1 MNRTSSILQTVPTEH
16 GNCDTRGDCITPPSS
31 VILYGSTRSGGAFDD
46 DCITP
51 PLDIENDCHHPDIPP
66 QWHFTHRDIHT
77 QPLGSFTLP
86 LPHDFHLVQSPYATT
101 GPAVLAPQPWRQ
113 WQRFRVPD
121 VLRDDTERRLA
132 QLALLH
138 PLDTTPQLC
147 AGSPE
152 TLTAWLHVT
161 NACNLDCP
169 YCYVRKSSERMSLET
184 GLRAVNAVLGNA
196 REHGFHTV
204 KLKYAGGESTLHMAL
219 IRRLHEH
226 ACRLAERLEINLREV
241 VLSNGVH
248 LRPADADWLA
258 ESGIKMVISLDGV
271 GELHNRLRPLR
282 NREGFD
288 TFAAVEHTID
298 RVLLPRGI
306 RPDISMTV
314 TGTNAGGAA
323 DLARWAMLD
332 RGLPTG
338 FSFYR
343 PNLLSRERQEL
354 MIEEQAL
361 IDGML
366 AAYRAIESDLP
377 TRPFFNGL
385 LDRVAS
391 EAHQHTCGVGLNY
404 LVITHTGMLAQ
415 CQMHLGQPIQPDL
428 EGDLLRMVAGGPLLN
443 LPVAQKEGCRE
454 CEFRHRCAGGC
465 PVETFRATGRWDV
478 QSPNCRL
485 YKTLL
490 PAALRLEG
498 LRLMKASG
506 YLN

>member
-1 MNRTSSILQTVPTEH
+1 MNDRAFFQIDAASAMALFEP
-16 GNCDTRGDCITPPSS
+16 GRDCLLPRSL
-31 VILYGSTRSGGAFDD
+31 VILAGSTGTDGGFDD
-46 DCITP
+46 DCIAP
-51 PLDIENDCHHPDIPP
+51 PTGVENDCHHPDSLP
-66 QWHFTHRDIHT
+66 QRDMMGEGPFT

-86 LPHDFHLVQSPYATT
+86 LPHAFHLVQSPYTPT
-101 GPAVLAPQPWRQ
+101 GPVVLAPQPWQQ
-113 WQRFRVPD
+113 WQRFQVPD
-121 VLRDDTERRLA
+121 MLRDNLERRLA

-138 PLDTTPQLC
+138 PLNTTPQLC
-147 AGSPE
+147 AGSPD

-184 GLRAVNAVLGNA
+184 GLRAVEAIMHNA
-196 REHGFHTV
+196 REHGFRAV
-204 KLKYAGGESTLHMAL
+204 KLKYAGGESTLHMTL

-226 ACRLAERLEINLREV
+226 ARRLAERLQINLQEV

-258 ESGIKMVISLDGV
+258 ETRIKIVISLDGV

-282 NREGFD
+282 NREGVD
-288 TFAAVEHTID
+288 TFAAVEYTID
-298 RVLLPRGI
+298 HVLRPRGI
-306 RPDISMTV
+306 KPDISMTV
-314 TGTNAGGAA
+314 TGLNAGGAA
-323 DLARWAMLD
+323 AVARWAMLD

-343 PNLLSRERQEL
+343 PNLLSRGRHEL
-354 MIEEQAL
+354 EMEEQAL

-385 LDRVAS
+385 LDRVAA
-391 EAHQHTCGVGLNY
+391 EVHQHTCGVGLNY

-415 CQMHLGQPIQPDL
+415 CQMHLDQPVQSDL
-428 EGDLLRMVAGGPLLN
+428 NGDLLHSVSRGPLLN
-443 LPVAQKEGCRE
+443 LPVSQKSGCRA
-454 CEFRHRCAGGC
+454 CEFRYRCAGGC
-465 PVETFRATGRWDV
+465 PVETFRVTGRWDV

-490 PAALRLEG
+490 PATLRLEG
-498 LRLMKASG
+498 LRLMKVGG